1 METVREAKLK
11 VCPGVLEM
19 PPGVTVVCHADAF
32 LALLAECQLMGEVA
46 AGVDPSQQ
54 KHARAISNAHQESL
68 EVNLGGDP
76 AVPGWPS
83 VGQAEVW
90 NTRATSLARR
100 LESQSISAD
109 QLFVLLNAML
119 PTGWDSKAGI
129 TLSNEESGRHLRN
142 LGFIGSAT
150 TAILRMR
157 KVAHADASLAGE
169 LRAAAMSSGRQHGC
183 RRLANFPYGTCCQ
196 ACPQRHTG
204 QCFERQ
210 RRSGAAQG
218 TTGVEGTNHAPIHLR
233 GGRQPPRASR
243 NSMSRERADVGPYS
257 NGRTRTAS
265 RASGRRQAL

>member
-1 METVREAKLK
+1 MLRSFWGIAARGKTGGLSWGARDW
-11 VCPGVLEM
+11 
-19 PPGVTVVCHADAF
+19 PGVTVICHADTF

-83 VGQAEVW
+83 VEQAGVW

-169 LRAAAMSSGRQHGC
+169 LRAAAMSSGCQHGC

-196 ACPQRHTG
+196 ACPQHHTG
-204 QCFERQ
+204 QCFERTTF
-210 RRSGAAQG
+210 RSRAGHHWRGRNQPCPNPPSWRAAAAQG
-218 TTGVEGTNHAPIHLR
+218 FEKLNVQG
-233 GGRQPPRASR
+233 
-243 NSMSRERADVGPYS
+243 
-257 NGRTRTAS
+257 NG
-265 RASGRRQAL
+265 